1 MTINER
7 VSPKRL
13 AEIIA
18 RAEVC
23 DDSVLTDYR
32 DIESIARELQQYR
45 AAAEQCVGEVIE
57 QPGLTSLDGTVSYEK
72 STYRNIK
79 GINKMKRMPLGTKF
93 YAAPQVTSVPD
104 GIEAAARWVDAQR
117 EAYDDEHGRYDPDTG
132 TFEFGND
139 AQLEYSTT
147 LAEIAEGI
155 RALRPTAAPA
165 VQAEQLSGNAE
176 QVSQPY
182 TLREGLAAIRNLGPI
197 DAEKIQAERDALNE
211 PDVPDGYAL
220 VPIEPTLSMLTMLGF
235 TGSFESM
242 KQRYESMLA
251 AAPAAPYFREM
262 PNSSTNNCRE
272 NAETSTK
279 CWCLTC
285 RPVTMTDMRFV
296 VCPECG
302 NKRCPHAN
310 DHRNACTGSNAPG
323 QEGSAYP
330 DAPKQEAE

>member
-1 MTINER
+1 MKINER
-7 VSPKRL
+7 VSSERL
-13 AEIIA
+13 DTIKSWRETYGQDANVMIPASEA
-18 RAEVC
+18 
-23 DDSVLTDYR
+23 
-32 DIESIARELQQYR
+32 ESIISELQQYR
-45 AAAEQCVGEVIE
+45 AAAEPVVSDSMALAFHAAITDSAAGADDIE
-57 QPGLTSLDGTVSYEK
+57 EIKTGLRAALA
-72 STYRNIK
+72 N
-79 GINKMKRMPLGTKF
+79 

-139 AQLEYSTT
+139 AQLEYSAT

-220 VPIEPTLSMLTMLGF
+220 VPIEPTKEMMLHKSGC
-235 TGSFESM
+235 
-242 KQRYESMLA
+242 QRHA
-251 AAPAAPYFREM
+251 WDDADCP
-262 PNSSTNNCRE
+262 
-272 NAETSTK
+272 
-279 CWCLTC
+279 
-285 RPVTMTDMRFV
+285 MRQTRRLV
-296 VCPECG
+296 WGRMIEAV
-302 NKRCPHAN
+302 
-310 DHRNACTGSNAPG
+310 
-323 QEGSAYP
+323 
-330 DAPKQEAE
+330 PKQEAQEVKK